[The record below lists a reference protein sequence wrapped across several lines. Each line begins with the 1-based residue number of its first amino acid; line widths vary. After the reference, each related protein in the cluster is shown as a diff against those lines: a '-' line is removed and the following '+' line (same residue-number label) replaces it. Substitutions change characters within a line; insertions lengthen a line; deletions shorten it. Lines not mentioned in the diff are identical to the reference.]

1 MNEDKSFLRLVINN
15 PVSAN
20 VLMTIILVGGILSY
34 ILTVREIFPEVNFD
48 MVMVNVPYPG
58 ADPAEIEEGIC
69 RPMEEALE
77 GISGAKKVKTIAREG
92 IGMALVEILDG
103 YDVGKIKDDV
113 DNRINSITTFPVEA
127 EKPLISQ
134 SQFRSEVLMIAIW
147 GELPLE
153 SLKETAY
160 DIKDELVNLE
170 EISST
175 TLIGDRDYEISIEI
189 SEDKLSALKLTHN
202 DIARALQSSNLNLP
216 AGQIY
221 TPHEDVRLRMMGRRY
236 NAKEYE
242 NIVVKANNDG
252 GIIRLKDVAVIED
265 TFDPDNESVSL
276 FNGKPCIVLQVNKTG
291 LEDSILIS
299 KIVHEFVD
307 NKRQELPPTINLD
320 IWSDNSRMINDRI
333 DLLTRNGAI
342 GLCLVFF
349 FLWLFLDLR
358 LSFWVTLGIP
368 ISISGAFIVMYL
380 TGVSINMVS
389 LFALILVLGIIVDDA
404 IIVGESI
411 YVHRENNSSIDAAIK
426 GTRSVLWPV
435 FSAII
440 TSVVAFLPLFF
451 IDGILGKFIY
461 VMPIPIIAALL
472 ISLVEALII
481 LPTHLR
487 HLPKTKEKKP
497 RFILFKFTYA
507 LRTFFGGGLMKIINN
522 VYGPFLRVCI
532 RWKYACMAG
541 SVGVILIIAGMF
553 QGGFLKFETFPS
565 SDTDFLFTHIVMP
578 VGTPLEETKKRTEHL
593 ISSWRKVEEKYKGQ
607 LGDTKLTNAIY
618 SITGGNINPDDIPE
632 VGSHLSSIFVEMTPT
647 EDRNIF
653 YKDIIEEWNK
663 QTGFVSG
670 AEEVLFEGFIG
681 GPPTA
686 DIDVLFRGKNSE
698 NIIAASNEFKQILDT
713 YDGVYEISSSYK
725 RGKTEL
731 HLKLKPEA
739 ENFGVSMASIAQQI
753 RDGYYGNEVMKIQ
766 RERDEVRVMLRLSD
780 SERKDISHFNN
791 LKIRNNSGMEI
802 PVHLLVDLEE
812 SNGFSIIEREGG
824 QRMINIQASVVKGV
838 NANEVMNELKKDIL
852 PKLSEKYKI
861 TVEEGFNAQDTADT
875 RESMKKGFAVAV
887 MIIYMILATIFK
899 SYLQPMIIVF
909 TIPFGIVGAI
919 FGHYVYNLPI
929 STMSFFGMI
938 ALTGVV
944 VNDSIVY
951 IEAVNKRLEQGD
963 SFVDSLVAGGKIR
976 FRAIILT
983 TLTTFGGIFPMIL
996 EKSLQA
1002 QVLVPMA
1009 ISVAFGLVFATFSTL
1024 VAIPCLLSIGNDIR
1038 RYFHMVYSGT
1048 LFNEEEVEP
1057 RSKSFHVREK
1067 RGGMV

>member
-1 MNEDKSFLRLVINN
+1 MKEEKSILRLFLSN

-20 VLMTIILVGGILSY
+20 VLMLLLLVGGALSY
-34 ILTVREIFPEVNFD
+34 FMTVREIFPEVNFD
-48 MVMVNVPYPG
+48 MVLVSVPYPG
-58 ADPAEIEEGIC
+58 ADPDEIEEGIC

-77 GISGAKKVKTIAREG
+77 GISGVKKVKTTAREG
-92 IGMALVEILDG
+92 FGMAIVEILDG
-103 YDVGKIKDDV
+103 YEVGKIKDDV
-113 DNRINSITTFPVEA
+113 DNRINSITTFPRDA

-134 SQFRSEVLMIAIW
+134 NQFRAEVLMVAVW
-147 GELPLE
+147 GDLPLK

-160 DIKDELVNLE
+160 DIKDELINYE
-170 EISST
+170 EISSIS
-175 TLIGDRDYEISIEI
+175 LIGDRDYEISIEV
-189 SEDKLSALKLTHN
+189 SEDKLSALELTHADVAN
-202 DIARALQSSNLNLP
+202 ALKASNLNLP

-236 NAKEYE
+236 NADDYK
-242 NIVVKANNDG
+242 NIVIKTDFTG
-252 GIIRLKDVAVIED
+252 GIIRLKDIAKVSD
-265 TFDPDNESVSL
+265 TFDPDNESISL
-276 FNGKPCIVLQVNKTG
+276 FNGKPCIILQVSKTG

-299 KIVHEFVD
+299 KMVHDYVAE
-307 NKRQELPPTINLD
+307 KKLTLPPTLNLD
-320 IWSDNSRMINDRI
+320 IWSDNSRMIEDRI

-368 ISISGAFIVMYL
+368 ISLSGAFIAMYL
-380 TGVSINMVS
+380 FGVSINMVS

-411 YVHRENNSSIDAAIK
+411 YVHRDNHSSIDAAVF
-426 GTRSVLWPV
+426 GTRRVLWPV
-435 FSAII
+435 FSAVI

-472 ISLVEALII
+472 VSLVEALMI

-487 HLPKTKEKKP
+487 HLPKKAPEKPK
-497 RFILFKFTYA
+497 FFLFKITTGI
-507 LRTFFGGGLMKIINN
+507 RNFFGGGLMNIINN
-522 VYGPFLRVCI
+522 IYGPFLEKCI

-541 SVGVILIIAGMF
+541 CMAVILLIAGMF

-565 SDTDFLFTHIVMP
+565 SDTDFLFTHIIMP
-578 VGTPLEETKKRTEHL
+578 VGTPIEETKKRTEL
-593 ISSWRKVEEKYKGQ
+593 LLESWNRTVQKYEKDLDGK
-607 LGDTKLTNAIY
+607 KLTNAIY
-618 SITGGNINPDDIPE
+618 SITGSNINPDDLPE
-632 VGSHLSSIFVEMTPT
+632 KGSHLSSIFVEMIPT

-670 AEEVLFEGFIG
+670 AEEILFEGYIG

-686 DIDVLFRGKNSE
+686 DIDVTFEGKESDA
-698 NIIAASNEFKQILDT
+698 IIAASTEFKDILSK
-713 YDGVYEISSSYK
+713 YDGVYEISSTYK
-725 RGKTEL
+725 KGKTEY
-731 HLKLKPEA
+731 HLSLKPEA
-739 ENFGVSMASIAQQI
+739 ENFGVTLGSIAQQL
-753 RDGYYGNEVMKIQ
+753 RDSYYGNEVMKIQ
-766 RERDEVRVMLRLSD
+766 RDRDEVRIMLRLSEE
-780 SERKDISHFNN
+780 ERQNISMFNN
-791 LKIRNNSGMEI
+791 LKIRNNTGMLI
-802 PVHLLVDLEE
+802 PVNLLVDYKET
-812 SNGFSIIEREGG
+812 NGFSIINRQNG
-824 QRMINIQASVVKGV
+824 RRVIDIQASVIKGI
-838 NANEVMNELKKDIL
+838 NADEIMAELNEKVL
-852 PKLSEKYKI
+852 PELSEKYNI
-861 TVEEGFNAQDTADT
+861 TVKEGFNAQDTKDT
-875 RESMKKGFAVAV
+875 KESMKKGFAVAV
-887 MIIYMILATIFK
+887 MVIYMILATIFK
-899 SYLQPMIIVF
+899 SYLQPMIIIF

-951 IEAVNKRLEQGD
+951 IEAVNHRLEQGD
-963 SFVDSLVAGGKIR
+963 SLVDSLVSGGKTR

-996 EKSLQA
+996 ERSLQA

-1009 ISVAFGLVFATFSTL
+1009 ISVAFGLLFATFSTL
-1024 VAIPCLLSIGNDIR
+1024 IAIPCLLSIGNDIR
-1038 RYFHMVYSGT
+1038 RAFHVVTSGT
-1048 LFNEEEVEP
+1048 SYSEEEVEP
-1057 RSKSFHVREK
+1057 RSTQFYIRQK
-1067 RGGMV
+1067 RGGSL

>member
-1 MNEDKSFLRLVINN
+1 MQKDKSLLRLVINN

-20 VLMTIILVGGILSY
+20 VLMIVILVGGIFSY
-34 ILTVREIFPEVNFD
+34 LLTVREIFPEVNFD
-48 MVMVNVPYPG
+48 MVMVTVPYPG
-58 ADPAEIEEGIC
+58 ADPDEIEEGIC
-69 RPMEEALE
+69 RPMEESLE
-77 GISGAKKVKTIAREG
+77 GISGAKKVTTIAREG
-92 IGMALVEILDG
+92 VGMALVEILEG

-113 DNRINSITTFPVEA
+113 DNRVSSITTFPTEA
-127 EKPLISQ
+127 ERPLISQ

-175 TLIGDRDYEISIEI
+175 TLIGDRNYEISIEI
-189 SEDKLSALKLTHN
+189 SEDKLSALNLTHN
-202 DIARALQSSNLNLP
+202 DVAKALQTSNMNLP

-221 TPHEDVRLRMMGRRY
+221 TPHEDVRLRMIGRGY
-236 NAKEYE
+236 NADALKK
-242 NIVVKANNDG
+242 IVLKTDSKG
-252 GIIRLKDVAVIED
+252 GLIRLGDVANLKD
-265 TFDPDNESVSL
+265 SFDPDNESVSL
-276 FNGKPCIVLQVNKTG
+276 FNGKPCIILQVNKTG

-299 KIVHEFVD
+299 KMVHEFV
-307 NKRQELPPTINLD
+307 NKKRHELPPTINLD

-342 GLCLVFF
+342 GLGLVFF

-487 HLPKTKEKKP
+487 HLPRIKEEKP
-497 RFILFKFTYA
+497 KFILFKFTYA
-507 LRTFFGGGLMKIINN
+507 LRKFFGGGLMKIINN
-522 VYGPFLRVCI
+522 VYGPFLRICI

-541 SVGVILIIAGMF
+541 SVGIILIISGMF

-565 SDTDFLFTHIVMP
+565 SDTDFLFTHIIMP
-578 VGTPLEETKKRTEHL
+578 VGTPLKETKKRTELL
-593 ISSWRKVEEKYKGQ
+593 IASWRKVEEKYKEQ
-607 LGDTKLTNAIY
+607 LGETKLTNAIY
-618 SITGGNINPDDIPE
+618 SITGSNINPDDIPE
-632 VGSHLSSIFVEMTPT
+632 LGSHLSSVFVEMAPT

-653 YKDIIEEWNK
+653 YKDIIEEWHK

-686 DIDVLFRGKNSE
+686 DIDVLFRGKNSDA
-698 NIIAASNEFKQILDT
+698 IIAASNEFKQILET

-725 RGKTEL
+725 KGKTEF

-739 ENFGVSMASIAQQI
+739 ENFGVNMALIAQQI
-753 RDGYYGNEVMKIQ
+753 RDSYYGNEVMKIQ
-766 RERDEVRVMLRLSD
+766 RDRDEVRVMLRLSD
-780 SERKDISHFNN
+780 PERKNISHFNS
-791 LKIRNNSGMEI
+791 LKIRNKSGMEI
-802 PVHLLVDLEE
+802 PVHLLVDFEE

-824 QRMINIQASVVKGV
+824 QRLINVQATVVKGV
-838 NANEVMNELKKDIL
+838 NAGEVMSELKEGIL
-852 PKLSEKYKI
+852 SQLAEKYDVS
-861 TVEEGFNAQDTADT
+861 VEEGFNAQDTADT
-875 RESMKKGFAVAV
+875 RTSMKKGFSVAV
-887 MIIYMILATIFK
+887 IIIYLILATIFK
-899 SYLQPMIIVF
+899 SYLQPMIIIF

-919 FGHYVYNLPI
+919 FGHYIYNLPI

-951 IEAVNKRLEQGD
+951 IEAVNTRLEQGD
-963 SFVDSLVAGGKIR
+963 SFVDALVSGGKTR

-1024 VAIPCLLSIGNDIR
+1024 IAIPCLLSIGNDFR
-1038 RYFHMVYSGT
+1038 RYFHMVFSGT
-1048 LFNEEEVEP
+1048 QFNPEEVEP
-1057 RSKSFHVREK
+1057 RSKFFHIREK
-1067 RGGMV
+1067 RGGLL

>member
-1 MNEDKSFLRLVINN
+1 MDEKKSVLRLFLSN

-20 VLMTIILVGGILSY
+20 VLMAILLVGGVFSYLLS
-34 ILTVREIFPEVNFD
+34 VREIFPEVNFD
-48 MVMVNVPYPG
+48 MVMVSVPYPG
-58 ADPAEIEEGIC
+58 ADPDEIEEGIC

-77 GISGAKKVKTIAREG
+77 GISGVKKVKTTAREG
-92 IGMALVEILDG
+92 MGMAIVEILDG
-103 YDVGKIKDDV
+103 YEVGKIKDDV
-113 DNRINSITTFPVEA
+113 DNRVSSITTFPTEA

-134 SQFRSEVLMIAIW
+134 NQFRAEVLMIAVW
-147 GELPLE
+147 GELPLK

-160 DIKDELVNLE
+160 DIKDELLNFE
-170 EISST
+170 EISSIS
-175 TLIGDRDYEISIEI
+175 LIGDRNYEISIEV
-189 SEDKLSALKLTHN
+189 SEDKLSALGVTHA
-202 DIARALQSSNLNLP
+202 DIARALQASNLNLP

-236 NAKEYE
+236 DADEYN
-242 NIVVKANNDG
+242 NIVVKTNSQG
-252 GIIRLKDVAVIED
+252 GIIRLKDIAEIKD
-265 TFDPDNESVSL
+265 SFDPDNESISL
-276 FNGKPCIVLQVNKTG
+276 FNGKPCIILQVSKTG

-299 KIVHEFVD
+299 KMVHEYVD
-307 NKRQELPPTINLD
+307 KKKAALPPTLNLD
-320 IWSDNSRMINDRI
+320 IWSDNSRMIDDRI

-368 ISISGAFIVMYL
+368 ISLSGAFIAMYL

-411 YVHRENNSSIDAAIK
+411 YVHREDHESIDAVVL
-426 GTRSVLWPV
+426 GTKKVLWPV
-435 FSAII
+435 FSAVI

-472 ISLVEALII
+472 VSLIEALMI

-487 HLPKTKEKKP
+487 HLPRKKP
-497 RFILFKFTYA
+497 EKPKFFIFKFTYA
-507 LRTFFGGGLMKIINN
+507 IRNFFGGGLMNIINN
-522 VYGPFLRVCI
+522 IYGPFLEKCI

-541 SVGVILIIAGMF
+541 CAGVILLIAGMF

-578 VGTPLEETKKRTEHL
+578 VGTPLEETKKRTEL
-593 ISSWRKVEEKYKGQ
+593 LLESWRRTAAKYEKE
-607 LGDTKLTNAIY
+607 LGGKKLTNAIY
-618 SITGGNINPDDIPE
+618 SITGSNINPDNLPE
-632 VGSHLSSIFVEMTPT
+632 QGSHLSSIFVEMIPT
-647 EDRNIF
+647 ENRNIF

-670 AEEVLFEGFIG
+670 AEEILYEGYIG

-686 DIDVLFRGKNSE
+686 DIDVTFEGNNSDS
-698 NIIAASNEFKQILDT
+698 IIAASLELKDILAE
-713 YDGVYEISSSYK
+713 YDGVYEISSTYK
-725 RGKTEL
+725 KGKTEY
-731 HLKLKPEA
+731 HLSLKPEA
-739 ENFGVSMASIAQQI
+739 ENFGVTMGSIAQQL
-753 RDGYYGNEVMKIQ
+753 RDSYYGNEVMKIQ
-766 RERDEVRVMLRLSD
+766 RDRDEVRVMLRLSEN
-780 SERKDISHFNN
+780 ERKTITRFNK
-791 LKIRNNSGMEI
+791 LKVRNQAGLEI
-802 PVHLLVDLEE
+802 PLSLLVDFKET
-812 SNGFSIIEREGG
+812 NGFSIINRQNG
-824 QRMINIQASVVKGV
+824 RRVIDIQASVVKGV
-838 NANEVMNELKKDIL
+838 NADEIMAELKEKAL
-852 PKLSEKYKI
+852 PDLAKKHNVKAK
-861 TVEEGFNAQDTADT
+861 EGFNAQDTKDT
-875 RESMKKGFAVAV
+875 KESMKKGFGVAV
-887 MIIYMILATIFK
+887 MVIYMIIATIFK
-899 SYLQPMIIVF
+899 SYLQPMIIIF

-951 IEAVNKRLEQGD
+951 IEAVNQRLEKGD
-963 SFVDSLVAGGKIR
+963 SMVDSLVAGGKVR

-996 EKSLQA
+996 ERSLQA

-1009 ISVAFGLVFATFSTL
+1009 ISVAFGLLFATFSTL

-1038 RYFHMVYSGT
+1038 RVFYMVFSGIKYSQ
-1048 LFNEEEVEP
+1048 EEVEP
-1057 RSKSFHVREK
+1057 RSKFYHVREK
-1067 RGGMV
+1067 RGGHL

>member
-1 MNEDKSFLRLVINN
+1 MKEDKSILRLVINN

-20 VLMTIILVGGILSY
+20 VLMFIILVGGVLSY
-34 ILTVREIFPEVNFD
+34 LLTVREIFPEVNFD
-48 MVMVNVPYPG
+48 MVMVSVPYPG
-58 ADPAEIEEGIC
+58 ADPDEIEEGIC
-69 RPMEEALE
+69 RPIEEALE
-77 GISGAKKVKTIAREG
+77 GVSGAKKVTTIAKEG
-92 IGMALVEILDG
+92 VGLAIVEILEG
-103 YDVGKIKDDV
+103 YEVGKIKDDV
-113 DNRINSITTFPVEA
+113 DNRINSITTFPTDA

-134 SQFRSEVLMIAIW
+134 TQFRSEVLMLSIW
-147 GELPLE
+147 GDLPLE
-153 SLKETAY
+153 TLKETAY
-160 DIKDELVNLE
+160 DIKDELINLE
-170 EISST
+170 EISSI
-175 TLIGDRDYEISIEI
+175 TLIGDRNYEISIEV
-189 SEDKLSALKLTHN
+189 SEDKLAALKLTHN
-202 DIARALQSSNLNLP
+202 DVANALKASNLNLP

-221 TPHEDVRLRMMGRRY
+221 TPHEDVRLRMVGRRY
-236 NAKEYE
+236 NADEYR
-242 NIVVKANNDG
+242 NIVLKAQADG
-252 GIIRLKDVAVIED
+252 SVIHLKDVAVIKD
-265 TFDPDNESVSL
+265 SFDPDNESVSL

-299 KIVHEFVD
+299 KMVHEYVD
-307 NKRQELPPTINLD
+307 KKKGELPPTVNLD

-411 YVHRENNSSIDAAIK
+411 YVHRENNSSIDASIK
-426 GTRSVLWPV
+426 GTRKVLWPV

-472 ISLVEALII
+472 ISLVEALVI

-487 HLPKTKEKKP
+487 HLPEKKEEKP
-497 RFILFKFTYA
+497 KFILFKFTHG
-507 LRTFFGGGLMKIINN
+507 LRNFFGGGLMKIINN
-522 VYGPFLRVCI
+522 IYGPFLRVCI
-532 RWKYACMAG
+532 RWRYACMAG
-541 SVGVILIIAGMF
+541 SVGIILLIAGLF

-565 SDTDFLFTHIVMP
+565 SDTDFLFTHIIMP
-578 VGTPLEETKKRTEHL
+578 VGTPLSETKKRTEQL
-593 ISSWRKVEEKYKGQ
+593 IASWRKVEEKYKDKLEGK
-607 LGDTKLTNAIY
+607 KLTNAIY
-618 SITGGNINPDDIPE
+618 SITGSNINPDDLPE
-632 VGSHLSSIFVEMTPT
+632 TGSHLSSIFVEMLPT
-647 EDRNIF
+647 ESRNIF
-653 YKDIIEEWNK
+653 YKDIIEEWHK

-686 DIDVLFRGKNSE
+686 DIDVIFRGKNSDS
-698 NIIAASNEFKQILDT
+698 IIAASTEFKEILET
-713 YDGVYEISSSYK
+713 YNGVYEISSSYK
-725 RGKTEL
+725 KGKTEFRL
-731 HLKLKPEA
+731 NLKPEA
-739 ENFGVSMASIAQQI
+739 ENFGVTMSSIAQQI
-753 RDGYYGNEVMKIQ
+753 RDSYYGNEVMKIQ
-766 RERDEVRVMLRLSD
+766 RDRDEVRVMLRLTEE
-780 SERKDISHFNN
+780 ERRDISRLNT
-791 LKIRNNSGMEI
+791 LKIRTNTGMEI
-802 PVHLLVDLEE
+802 PVNLLVDIEE
-812 SNGFSIIEREGG
+812 TNGFSVIEREGG
-824 QRMINIQASVVKGV
+824 QRLINVQASVIKGV
-838 NANEVMNELKKDIL
+838 NANEVMAELKKDVLPIL
-852 PKLSEKYKI
+852 AEKHHI
-861 TVEEGFNAQDTADT
+861 VVEEGFNAQDTADT
-875 RESMKKGFAVAV
+875 RTSMKEGFAVAV
-887 MIIYMILATIFK
+887 MVIYMILATIFK

-919 FGHYVYNLPI
+919 FGHYIYNLPV

-951 IEAVNKRLEQGD
+951 IEAVNDRLEEG
-963 SFVDSLVAGGKIR
+963 DSLVDALVSGGKTR

-1024 VAIPCLLSIGNDIR
+1024 VAIPCLLSIGNDLR
-1038 RYFHMVYSGT
+1038 RFFHILISGT
-1048 LFNEEEVEP
+1048 VYNEEEVEP
-1057 RSKSFHVREK
+1057 RSKFFHVREK
-1067 RGGMV
+1067 RGGML